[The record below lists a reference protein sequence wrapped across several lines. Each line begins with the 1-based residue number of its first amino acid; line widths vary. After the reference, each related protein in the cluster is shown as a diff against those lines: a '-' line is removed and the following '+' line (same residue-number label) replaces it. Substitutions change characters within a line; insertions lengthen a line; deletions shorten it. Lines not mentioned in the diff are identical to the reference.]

1 MRALPQELVG
11 KVLGDTEDSFYT
23 FSPPALRN
31 QPPAINAN
39 EMFVQLLGSYIVAPR
54 CILPV
59 GAQCKD
65 DSSATGDSTTKAG
78 GRKKPTRS
86 LRDGGPEGPAF
97 DDDMQEWEDDP
108 MYDQYSPHAA
118 RQLVQAGSGAGRRL
132 ATRGG
137 RAVVPQARFARRLG
151 AAEDEEAAE
160 SCIEGTAL
168 LYSTEVQFIRFE
180 TTIIVCT

>member
-1 MRALPQELVG
+1 MG
-11 KVLGDTEDSFYT
+11 KVLGDVEDSFYT

-39 EMFVQLLGSYIVAPR
+39 EMFVQLLGNYIVAPR
-54 CILPV
+54 CVLPV
-59 GAQCKD
+59 GELCKD
-65 DSSATGDSTTKAG
+65 DASATGDSTTKAG

-86 LRDGGPEGPAF
+86 LRDGGDGE
-97 DDDMQEWEDDP
+97 DEEEEEWEDP
-108 MYDQYSPHAA
+108 LHDQYSPHAA
-118 RQLVQAGSGAGRRL
+118 RRQLIESGSGGSRRL

-137 RAVVPQARFARRLG
+137 RVAVRQARFGRRLG
-151 AAEDEEAAE
+151 AVEDEEAAE
-160 SCIEGTAL
+160 SCIEGTAP